1 MDVTAWLR
9 GLGLGKYEAAFRGNE
24 IDETVLSS
32 LTHETLKEIG
42 VTAVGHRL
50 KLLDAIALLRTDA
63 GAKPPAAD
71 AASTSAA
78 PSAPPEDRAERRQ
91 VTVMF
96 SDLVGSTALSARM
109 DPEDLR
115 EVISAYQ
122 KCVASL
128 WRRCEAAPKRRP
140 RTSIRGQVGHD
151 AHPEGRHS
159 KDGHPQPQPASW
171 QAFGQDKILSRI
183 PEPRPETHMPSASD
197 RRFRTPSQ
205 TRKLS
210 VRKAGESGTAPLI

>member
-1 MDVTAWLR
+1 MKQGPDMPGWFSCPTTIS
-9 GLGLGKYEAAFRGNE
+9 G
-24 IDETVLSS
+24 
-32 LTHETLKEIG
+32 
-42 VTAVGHRL
+42 
-50 KLLDAIALLRTDA
+50 
-63 GAKPPAAD
+63 PAMG
-71 AASTSAA
+71 
-78 PSAPPEDRAERRQ
+78 AERHHDSPRLAAAANRKKKPRPAQVWSGRRLPFVTPVPRSIKGQAPEQRQ
-91 VTVMF
+91 T
-96 SDLVGSTALSARM
+96 
-109 DPEDLR
+109 
-115 EVISAYQ
+115 
-122 KCVASL
+122 SL
-128 WRRCEAAPKRRP
+128 WRKCEAAPKRRP

>member
-1 MDVTAWLR
+1 MRPVTLITGASAGIGAELAR
-9 GLGLGKYEAAFRGNE
+9 VFAEHGHELSLVARREHRLLELAEEIAAAGRPRP
-24 IDETVLSS
+24 TVL
-32 LTHETLKEIG
+32 TF
-42 VTAVGHRL
+42 VTPVPRSIKGQAR
-50 KLLDAIALLRTDA
+50 
-63 GAKPPAAD
+63 
-71 AASTSAA
+71 
-78 PSAPPEDRAERRQ
+78 EQRQ
-91 VTVMF
+91 T
-96 SDLVGSTALSARM
+96 
-109 DPEDLR
+109 
-115 EVISAYQ
+115 
-122 KCVASL
+122 SL
-128 WRRCEAAPKRRP
+128 WRKCEAAPKRRP

-210 VRKAGESGTAPLI
+210 VRKAGKSGTAPLI

>member
-1 MDVTAWLR
+1 MKKGPDMPGWFSRPTTISGPMQW
-9 GLGLGKYEAAFRGNE
+9 GPNG
-24 IDETVLSS
+24 T
-32 LTHETLKEIG
+32 
-42 VTAVGHRL
+42 
-50 KLLDAIALLRTDA
+50 AIAQDWQQRQI
-63 GAKPPAAD
+63 GKKPRPAQVCSGRRLPFATPVPR
-71 AASTSAA
+71 SIKGQA
-78 PSAPPEDRAERRQ
+78 PEQRQ
-91 VTVMF
+91 T
-96 SDLVGSTALSARM
+96 
-109 DPEDLR
+109 
-115 EVISAYQ
+115 
-122 KCVASL
+122 SL
-128 WRRCEAAPKRRP
+128 WRKCEAAPKRRP

-151 AHPEGRHS
+151 AHPKGRHS